1 MSAIITCEHVNKEYG
16 KKKALKDVNLSI
28 ENGRIIGLL
37 GSNGSGKT
45 TLIKLINGLLVPT
58 SGEVLILGSKPGV
71 ESKKIISYLPERTY
85 LPNNETIEQVIQYF
99 SDFYFNFN
107 VEKAYQLLE
116 KLKINPKDKLST
128 LSKGTKEKVQ
138 LVLVMSREA
147 DVYIL
152 DEPIGGVDPV
162 ARDYILS
169 LILDNFKEGATLII
183 STHLIADIEKI
194 LDDVIFIHEG
204 KIILQ
209 SSADEL
215 RMQYKGSIENAFK
228 EVFKNV

>member
-1 MSAIITCEHVNKEYG
+1 MSAIITCEHVNKDYG
-16 KKKALKDVNLSI
+16 KKKALQDVNLSI

>member
-1 MSAIITCEHVNKEYG
+1 MSAIITCEHLNKDYG
-16 KKKALKDVNLSI
+16 NKKILKDVNVTI
-28 ENGRIIGLL
+28 EKGRIIGLL
-37 GSNGSGKT
+37 GPNGSGKT

-58 SGEVLILGSKPGV
+58 SGNVLVLGSKPGV

-85 LPNNETIEQVIQYF
+85 LPDNETIEQIIQYF
-99 SDFYFNFN
+99 SDFYFNFH
-107 VEKAYQLLE
+107 VEKAYELLE
-116 KLKINPKDKLST
+116 KLKINPKDKLKT
-128 LSKGTKEKVQ
+128 LSKGNKEKVQ
-138 LVLVMSREA
+138 LALVMSRDA

-169 LILDNFKEGATLII
+169 LILDNFKEEATLII

-194 LDDVIFIHEG
+194 LDEVIFIHEG
-204 KIILQ
+204 KIVLQ